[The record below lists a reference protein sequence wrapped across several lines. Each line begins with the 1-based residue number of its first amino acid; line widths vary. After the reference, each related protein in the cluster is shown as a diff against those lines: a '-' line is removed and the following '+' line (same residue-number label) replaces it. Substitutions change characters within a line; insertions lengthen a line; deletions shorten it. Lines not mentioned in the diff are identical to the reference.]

1 MKYFLGI
8 DLGTSAVKAVVFDES
23 FAFVA
28 KGSAGYELSAAKDGW
43 AEQDPAD
50 WREATR
56 TALHQ
61 AIGRAG
67 IDAASIAG
75 IGISGQMHGLVML
88 DGEGHVLRP
97 AILWCD
103 QRSTAECEEITS
115 LVGRQRLVEITA
127 NPALPGFTASKIL
140 WVRKREPE
148 LYARCRHLLLPKD
161 YLRFLLTGRY
171 ETEVSDASGM
181 QLLDVPR
188 RTWSDAL
195 LRDLDIERAWLPE
208 VHESPDITGYVTRRA
223 AAYFGLAYGTPV
235 AGGAGDNAAAA
246 IGTSTVQEGRS
257 FTTIGTSGVLLT
269 HTDRPCIDKQGR
281 VHTFCHAMP
290 EAWITMGC
298 TLAAGES
305 LRWFLKKILGD
316 TLSFEEALALAAD
329 APCGAH
335 RLLYLPYLMGERSP
349 ILDSYAR
356 GTFVGLSAMHGQGD
370 LVRAILEGVSYSLKD
385 CYEVF
390 GEMGITFSLMRLC
403 GGGAKSPLWRQI
415 LADMYDCQVAMD
427 DSAESGAL
435 GVAALAAVGTGCYS
449 SVPAA
454 CAHLP
459 PAAAK
464 ETPRAE
470 AAAYYQRG
478 YQLYR
483 KVYEDLKQDYR
494 SLSTL

>member
-8 DLGTSAVKAVVFDES
+8 DLGTSAVKAVVFDEA
-23 FAFVA
+23 FALVA
-28 KGSAGYELSAAKDGW
+28 KGSAGYELSEPKDGW

-50 WREATR
+50 WREATK
-56 TALHQ
+56 AAIHQ

-67 IDAASIAG
+67 IEAASIAG

-88 DGEGHVLRP
+88 DKDGRVLRP

-103 QRSTAECEEITS
+103 QRSTTECEEITS
-115 LVGRQRLVEITA
+115 LVGRWRLVEITA

-140 WVRKREPE
+140 WVRKHEPE
-148 LYARCRHLLLPKD
+148 LYARCRHILLPKD
-161 YLRFLLTGRY
+161 YLRFLLTKRY

-181 QLLDVPR
+181 QLLDVPQ
-188 RTWSDAL
+188 RTWSDVL

-208 VHESPDITGYVTRRA
+208 VHESPDITGYVTRSA
-223 AAYFGLAYGTPV
+223 AEYFGLAYGTPV

-257 FTTIGTSGVLLT
+257 FTTIGTSGVVLT
-269 HTDRPCIDKQGR
+269 HTDHPCIDKRGR

-290 EAWITMGC
+290 DAWITMGC

-305 LRWFLKKILGD
+305 LRWFLKKILGN

-349 ILDSYAR
+349 ILDSCAR
-356 GTFVGLSAMHGQGD
+356 GTLVGLSATHRQGD

-390 GEMGITFSLMRLC
+390 GEMGIAFSLMRLC

-415 LADMYDCQVAMD
+415 LADMYDCPVAMD

-435 GVAALAAVGTGCYS
+435 GVAVLAAVGTGCYS

-454 CAHLP
+454 CARLP
-459 PAAAK
+459 LAAVR

-470 AAAYYQRG
+470 AAAYYRRG
-478 YQLYR
+478 YRLYR
-483 KVYEDLKQDYR
+483 KLYRDLKQDYR
-494 SLSTL
+494 RLSTL